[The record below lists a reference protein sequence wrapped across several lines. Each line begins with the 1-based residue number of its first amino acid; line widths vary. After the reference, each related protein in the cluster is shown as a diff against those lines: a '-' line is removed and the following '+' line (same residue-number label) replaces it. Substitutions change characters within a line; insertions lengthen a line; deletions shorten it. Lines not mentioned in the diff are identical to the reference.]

1 MEKQKKQK
9 TKRTK
14 YHYVVS
20 YYNSINK
27 YGAEKTSIMTF
38 TCKTTDEAGIPTKG
52 YITKA
57 SRNAAEKAGNKFV
70 EGSVVVVSIM
80 ELTKAQ
86 YDNLMDETEPEEIK

>member
-1 MEKQKKQK
+1 M
-9 TKRTK
+9 
-14 YHYVVS
+14 S
-20 YYNSINK
+20 YYNSIHK
-27 YGAEKTSIMTF
+27 DGVEKTGIMIF

-80 ELTKAQ
+80 KLTKAQ